1 MGIVVSRLL
10 QEQKKKLIKADLTD
24 RVCHLFTI
32 DLPFSISITLSFELC
47 WLDLILPFAVF
58 SNLLLPL
65 SFIVCCATVRLRRLE
80 KNALCSLV
88 LLPIQQLSVI
98 NGPCWL
104 AVVVSVVML
113 MFGQLVFGHMKMMT
127 NLSVSAA
134 AAAARFLHF
143 SLGRILIYPKKKVSI
158 LPTDR
163 RALIWMPN
171 FPKRLNAHCSLVLLI
186 YLLMN
191 SADAV

>member
-1 MGIVVSRLL
+1 M
-10 QEQKKKLIKADLTD
+10 
-24 RVCHLFTI
+24 
-32 DLPFSISITLSFELC
+32 LS
-47 WLDLILPFAVF
+47 V
-58 SNLLLPL
+58 
-65 SFIVCCATVRLRRLE
+65 
-80 KNALCSLV
+80 LV

-113 MFGQLVFGHMKMMT
+113 MFGQLLFGHMKMMT

-134 AAAARFLHF
+134 AVAAARFLHF
-143 SLGRILIYPKKKVSI
+143 SIGRILILPNKKVSI
-158 LPTDR
+158 LQTDR
-163 RALIWMPN
+163 RALIWMPY
-171 FPKRLNAHCSLVLLI
+171 FPNRLNAHCSLVLLI